1 MSSTSYKRLIDVEIT
16 TMSTEND
23 NDNDSDNSLFLLEQR
38 TDKENYMR
46 IDRVADN
53 LLGTLSNIC
62 NGTIFA
68 STSVVDTWQHSKTHM
83 MKLNH

>member
-1 MSSTSYKRLIDVEIT
+1 
-16 TMSTEND
+16 MSTEND

-53 LLGTLSNIC
+53 LLGPYQ
-62 NGTIFA
+62 
-68 STSVVDTWQHSKTHM
+68 TSVM
-83 MKLNH
+83 ELFLLKL

>member
-1 MSSTSYKRLIDVEIT
+1 
-16 TMSTEND
+16 MSTEND

-68 STSVVDTWQHSKTHM
+68 
-83 MKLNH
+83 